1 MDKIQAIID
10 IIKHNWSNEEIADA
24 WNLRCDKKD
33 YMDER
38 IEYMDTFDEL
48 FCNLKPS
55 EIAEKVYRR
64 DFCTGDDFYAFN
76 GYGNLESFSEVED
89 YSRFS
94 YEELAEYLV
103 DNGDSLTTDV
113 DTDELLESFIYE
125 YFNDYIFYQIKNTIE
140 TYMEDNTFDLLMDNW
155 DDLNEDIRY
164 YIEENGLVDDEEDDI
179 SEEDVTN
186 FVNSLLEEDDDE
198 DTNWYGN
205 TQRQEG
211 EEDED

>member
-1 MDKIQAIID
+1 MMYPMFFYYQNFFLRPAIERI
-10 IIKHNWSNEEIADA
+10 NFSYE
-24 WNLRCDKKD
+24 KD

-48 FCNLKPS
+48 FSSLKPS

-76 GYGNLESFSEVED
+76 GYGNLESFSEVDD

-94 YEELAEYLV
+94 YTELAEYLV

-125 YFNDYIFYQIKNTIE
+125 YFDHYDFDQIKCVIE

-155 DDLNEDIRY
+155 DDLNEDILN
-164 YIEENGLVDDEEDDI
+164 YIEEEGLGSNDEED
-179 SEEDVTN
+179 EEDN
-186 FVNSLLEEDDDE
+186 DDE
-198 DTNWYGN
+198 DSDDFIN
-205 TQRQEG
+205 RLLIE
-211 EEDED
+211 EAEREKEDED

>member
-1 MDKIQAIID
+1 MDKIQTIID
-10 IIKHNWSNEEIADA
+10 IIKNNWSNEEIVDA
-24 WNLRCDKKD
+24 WNFRCDEKD

-76 GYGNLESFSEVED
+76 GYGNLESFSNVED

-94 YEELAEYLV
+94 YSELAEYLA

-113 DTDELLESFIYE
+113 DTDQLLESFIYE
-125 YFNDYIFYQIKNTIE
+125 YFDHYDFDQIKCVIE
-140 TYMEDNTFDLLMDNW
+140 TYMENNTFDLLMDNW
-155 DDLNEDIRY
+155 DDLNEDILN
-164 YIEENGLVDDEEDDI
+164 YIEEEGLGSNDEEDD
-179 SEEDVTN
+179 EDN
-186 FVNSLLEEDDDE
+186 DDE
-198 DTNWYGN
+198 DSDDFIN
-205 TQRQEG
+205 RLLM
-211 EEDED
+211 EEAEREKEDKD

>member
-1 MDKIQAIID
+1 MEKIQAIID
-10 IIKHNWSNEEIADA
+10 IIKNNWSNEEIADA

-76 GYGNLESFSEVED
+76 GYGNLESFSDVED

-125 YFNDYIFYQIKNTIE
+125 YFNHYDFDQIKCVIE
-140 TYMEDNTFDLLMDNW
+140 TYMENNTFDLLMDNW
-155 DDLNEDIRY
+155 DDLNEDVLN
-164 YIEENGLVDDEEDDI
+164 YIEEEGLGSNDEEDD
-179 SEEDVTN
+179 EDN
-186 FVNSLLEEDDDE
+186 DDE
-198 DTNWYGN
+198 DSDDFIN
-205 TQRQEG
+205 RLLME
-211 EEDED
+211 EAEREKEDED

>member
-1 MDKIQAIID
+1 MDKIETIID
-10 IIKHNWSNEEIADA
+10 IIKSNWSNEEIADA
-24 WNLRCDKKD
+24 WNFRCDEKG

-55 EIAEKVYRR
+55 EIVEKVYRR

-76 GYGNLESFSEVED
+76 GYGNLESFSDVED

-103 DNGDSLTTDV
+103 DYGDSLTTDV

-125 YFNDYIFYQIKNTIE
+125 YFNNYIFYQIKNTIE
-140 TYMEDNTFDLLMDNW
+140 AYMEDNTFDLLMDNW
-155 DDLNEDIRY
+155 DDLSEDIRNH
-164 YIEENGLVDDEEDDI
+164 IEENGLVDDEEDDI
-179 SEEDVTN
+179 SEEDVVN

-198 DTNWYGN
+198 DTNWFDGKSL
-205 TQRQEG
+205 TEG

>member
-24 WNLRCDKKD
+24 WNFRCDEKG

-38 IEYMDTFDEL
+38 IEYMDSFDEL

-94 YEELAEYLV
+94 YSELAEYLV

-113 DTDELLESFIYE
+113 DTDQLLESFIYE
-125 YFNDYIFYQIKNTIE
+125 YFDHYDFDQIKCVIE
-140 TYMEDNTFDLLMDNW
+140 TYMENNAFDLLMDNW
-155 DDLNEDIRY
+155 DDLNEDILY
-164 YIEENGLVDDEEDDI
+164 YIEEEGLGSNDEEDD
-179 SEEDVTN
+179 EDN
-186 FVNSLLEEDDDE
+186 DDE
-198 DTNWYGN
+198 DSDDFIN
-205 TQRQEG
+205 RLLME
-211 EEDED
+211 EAEREKEDED

>member
-10 IIKHNWSNEEIADA
+10 IIKNNWSNEEIADA
-24 WNLRCDKKD
+24 WNFRCDEKG

-103 DNGDSLTTDV
+103 DYGDSLTTAL

-125 YFNDYIFYQIKNTIE
+125 YFNHYDFDQIKCVIE

-155 DDLNEDIRY
+155 DDLNEDILN
-164 YIEENGLVDDEEDDI
+164 YIEEEGLGSNDEEEDD
-179 SEEDVTN
+179 EDN
-186 FVNSLLEEDDDE
+186 DDE
-198 DTNWYGN
+198 DSDDFIN
-205 TQRQEG
+205 RLLME
-211 EEDED
+211 EAEREKEDED

>member
-10 IIKHNWSNEEIADA
+10 IIKNNWSNEEIADA
-24 WNLRCDKKD
+24 WNFRCDEKG

-64 DFCTGDDFYAFN
+64 DFCMGDDFYAFN

-113 DTDELLESFIYE
+113 DTDALLESFIYE
-125 YFNDYIFYQIKNTIE
+125 YFNHYDFDQIKCVIE
-140 TYMEDNTFDLLMDNW
+140 TYMENNTFDLLMDNW
-155 DDLNEDIRY
+155 DDLNEDVLN
-164 YIEENGLVDDEEDDI
+164 YIEEEGLGSNDEEDD
-179 SEEDVTN
+179 EDN
-186 FVNSLLEEDDDE
+186 DDE
-198 DTNWYGN
+198 DSDDFIN
-205 TQRQEG
+205 RLLME
-211 EEDED
+211 EAEREKEDED